1 MKHNN
6 WIFLLTT
13 AILFGES
20 VTLNTTEISQKKP
33 HVIVIVADDLGWN
46 DVSWNNPNV
55 VMPNLNDLALNGVIL
70 NQSYVLPRCTPT
82 RTALLTG
89 RYPFTMGFQDANVK
103 REEPRGIPL
112 KVKLLPELLKM
123 AGYSTHAVGKWHLGF
138 CSWDYTPTRRGFDTF
153 YGFYGGGE
161 DHFTHKEPSRI
172 EGIGRKKNKK
182 RSKTA
187 YLDLRNGTALD
198 DTQEGV
204 YSAHLFASTAEEIV
218 RSRDPKDPMFMYL
231 AFQSVHSPLQV
242 PPEYEDVYKHIGN
255 QNRRVKLGMVT
266 AMDEGIGKVVK
277 ALKETGH
284 YENSVIIFTTD
295 NGGAIRHAGS
305 NWPLRG
311 GKGSFWEGGMRGPA
325 MVHSP
330 YLRNAGSV
338 TDQLLHVT
346 DWYSTIVSI
355 AGGRAPTV
363 DGLNQWDALAGIASP
378 SRRKMI
384 YTVEDFLN
392 IKAGVRFADYKMLVG
407 DIETDDWESI
417 PLSED
422 GPLRPRNYRAQ
433 SYNETDEE
441 ATSTGTD
448 YIQWKELESN
458 QELKWKP
465 KVRRILNNHL
475 WSDTKIRLFNIKDD
489 PEERN
494 NLSAKESRRLQKMMI
509 YLSKQLTRLVPSPSW
524 KTDEASPFHWE
535 NAWSPGWCVAS

>member
-1 MKHNN
+1 MKHNR
-6 WIFLLTT
+6 WIILLTT

-20 VTLNTTEISQKKP
+20 VALNTEELTKKKP

-89 RYPFTMGFQDANVK
+89 RYPFTIGFQDENVK

-112 KVKLLPELLKM
+112 KVSLLPELLKE

-153 YGFYGGGE
+153 FGFYGGGE
-161 DHFTHKEPSRI
+161 DHFTHKEPSRL
-172 EGIGRKKNKK
+172 EEMGRKKNKRK
-182 RSKTA
+182 KTA
-187 YLDLRNGTALD
+187 YLDLRNGTELD
-198 DTQEGV
+198 DSQEGV
-204 YSAHLFASTAEEIV
+204 YSSHLFASVAEEIV
-218 RSRDPKDPMFMYL
+218 RSRDPKDPLFMYL
-231 AFQSVHSPLQV
+231 AFQSAHSPLQV
-242 PPEYEDVYKHIGN
+242 PQEYEDVYKHIGN
-255 QNRRVKLGMVT
+255 KDRRVKLGMIT
-266 AMDEGIGKVVK
+266 AMDEGIGRLVK

-295 NGGAIRHAGS
+295 NGGAIRYAGS

-311 GKGSFWEGGMRGPA
+311 EKDSLWEGGMRGPA

-338 TDQLLHVT
+338 TNQLLHVT
-346 DWYSTIVSI
+346 DWYSTILNI
-355 AGGRAPTV
+355 AGSTTPRV

-378 SRRKMI
+378 PRSKMI
-384 YTVEDFLN
+384 YTVEDFFN
-392 IKAGVRFADYKMLVG
+392 ITAGVRFDDYKMLIG
-407 DIETDDWESI
+407 DMEPKDWESI

-422 GPLRPRNYRAQ
+422 GPLRPRNYRTE
-433 SYNETDEE
+433 SYNETEE
-441 ATSTGTD
+441 ETSSAGTD
-448 YIQWKELESN
+448 YIQWKELEGN
-458 QELKWKP
+458 QVLKWKP
-465 KVRRILNNHL
+465 KVRRILNNYL
-475 WSDTKIRLFNIKDD
+475 WSDTKIRLFNVKDD
-489 PEERN
+489 PEERS
-494 NLSAKESRRLQKMMI
+494 NLSLKESRRLQKMMI
-509 YLSKQLTRLVPSPSW
+509 YLSKQLTRLVSSSSH
-524 KTDEASPFHWE
+524 KMIEASPVHWG